1 MSVACF
7 LTCYNITAGEKKPEM
22 GVACCSL
29 VMMCGCSLNYLK
41 LMCVDQRC
49 IRFI

>member
-1 MSVACF
+1 MSVAWF
-7 LTCYNITAGEKKPEM
+7 LTCYNITAGGKKPEK

-29 VMMCGCSLNYLK
+29 VMMCGCRLKPLK